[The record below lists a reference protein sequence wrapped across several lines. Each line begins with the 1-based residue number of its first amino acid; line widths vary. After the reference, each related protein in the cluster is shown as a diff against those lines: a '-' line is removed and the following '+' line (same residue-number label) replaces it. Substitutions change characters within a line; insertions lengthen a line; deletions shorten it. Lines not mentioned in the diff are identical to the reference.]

1 MARHSQGLGSEEA
14 TLQLS
19 PKEAAGSE
27 RPAQEGPQHIP
38 GPRLPQHS
46 LGLVI
51 SGESAC
57 ARLSPHTSPPPP
69 QPNAPLSRRRDP
81 RGRGGPAVLPGWDEA
96 DPALIVFACFSSIS
110 PKARRVPRHLAPR
123 SSVWNASE
131 ASILD
136 KRKAL
141 VCVCVCVCLQWT
153 ERRSCQALC
162 LPHSCFPF
170 PRDYPPRMRSAR
182 GREAGSLQGRGEGP
196 GGAAQRA
203 PRQCCGRLP
212 KAAAH

>member
-96 DPALIVFACFSSIS
+96 DPALIVFACFSSLPPSVPKLAAS
-110 PKARRVPRHLAPR
+110 PDTSPPARVFGMRPRRASLTNVKR
-123 SSVWNASE
+123 SCVCA
-131 ASILD
+131 
-136 KRKAL
+136 
-141 VCVCVCVCLQWT
+141 CVCVFSGQRGGRARPCVCRIPASPSPGTTHPACGLR
-153 ERRSCQALC
+153 EDAR
-162 LPHSCFPF
+162 PGE
-170 PRDYPPRMRSAR
+170 PPAVSSFT
-182 GREAGSLQGRGEGP
+182 GLSLNT
-196 GGAAQRA
+196 AIT
-203 PRQCCGRLP
+203 
-212 KAAAH
+212 KN